1 MRAKRIFWGAVAGL
15 AIVAML
21 PALGEAATIDPT
33 AVSIGK
39 AVSADGRY
47 AVFER
52 PTTLYYPSPGLNVY
66 LEDLRAGRVTLVS
79 MLVAYAARG
88 RNGLLVAYPHRKPS
102 SSATSSRCGPLV
114 E

>member
-66 LEDLRAGRVTLVS
+66 LEDLRAGDGHEQCQNSGRDGSRTEELFVS
-79 MLVAYAARG
+79 HKQITILQ
-88 RNGLLVAYPHRKPS
+88 
-102 SSATSSRCGPLV
+102 
-114 E
+114 